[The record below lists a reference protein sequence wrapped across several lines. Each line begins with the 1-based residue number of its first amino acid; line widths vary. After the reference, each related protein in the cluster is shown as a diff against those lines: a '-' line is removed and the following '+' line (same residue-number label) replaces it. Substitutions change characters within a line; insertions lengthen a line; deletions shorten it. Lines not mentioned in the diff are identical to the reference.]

1 MKKTLMT
8 LTALATLSLPALA
21 MQSVDA
27 DADGQV
33 TLEELQAVHAEITA
47 ESFAALDVNGDGLLD
62 ADEYAAAVDGG
73 LIPDAG

>member
-8 LTALATLSLPALA
+8 MTALMSFSLPLA
-21 MQSVDA
+21 AMESVDA

-47 ESFAALDVNGDGLLD
+47 EDFAALDVNGDGVLD
-62 ADEYAAAVDGG
+62 ADEYAAGVDGG
-73 LIPDAG
+73 LIPSEG